1 MAAINGSG
9 NPGMASGGMGDV
21 LTGVIASLLGQGYAT
36 WDACRLGV
44 FIHGLAGDLVAME
57 QGEIGMTATD
67 LMDRIPLAL
76 NRLLNLP
83 GNQQHH

>member
-1 MAAINGSG
+1 
-9 NPGMASGGMGDV
+9 
-21 LTGVIASLLGQGYAT
+21 
-36 WDACRLGV
+36 
-44 FIHGLAGDLVAME
+44 ME